1 MKKVK
6 IDGMM
11 CMHCAAHVKEAFA
24 KENIDADV
32 RLDEKCALVPEG
44 TDNEKIRETVKNS
57 GYTFA
62 GIE

>member
-11 CMHCAAHVKEAFA
+11 CMHCVAHVKEAFA
-24 KENIDADV
+24 KENIAADV
-32 RLDEKCALVPEG
+32 RLDEKCAFVPDG
-44 TDNEKIRETVKNS
+44 TDDEKIREIVKNS
-57 GYTFA
+57 GYTLV